1 MTTCRLGRPAAACV
15 LAWPLLAAAQTGD
28 ASPPRDDTTFQLGRV
43 EISARSSGPLPT
55 RRLLTS
61 VDVVGGP
68 PVQGAPVRDTFELFS
83 LVPGVMLTDFNQGTT
98 SGKPSFRGF
107 NGEGEVNAVKLLID
121 GVPLNSNDGNM
132 PYLGAVF
139 PLAIESITTVRGT
152 NDARFGLHNIAGNID
167 VATRTGGN
175 AAEGRLGLGPKGL
188 VDLQLAHDSERGEW
202 TQNLFFGLRD
212 GRGHREHS
220 DAQRLAASG
229 KWYWNPAGAGWR
241 VGLVL
246 RHHGVEAEEPGYLSE
261 ADARATPELS
271 YAVSAT
277 DGGERRV
284 GQAALLADGRWSDAL
299 SWQATLYRNRFVDQ
313 RWVRFSAGVSQQ
325 ERDTDETHTGARV
338 LLSWRPAQTL
348 LEEFALEGGADVER
362 QDNRSERYL
371 TTERVRQSLTRDQ
384 AWDFDVYGAFVQA
397 VLRPLPQL
405 KLVPGLRLD
414 TLRGRFD
421 DRRAA
426 ASYDVNDYGVIRQPK
441 ISAVWTPAPGWQ
453 AYGNGGRS
461 FQVGVGAATYK
472 VPPRTS
478 DLSPSINDGWEA
490 GLKFQAARV
499 ESRVAVWRQTATDEV
514 YRDLNNPSG
523 DSTNIGST
531 RRQGLDL
538 HLRAQPVAGV
548 DAWATW
554 TKQEAVIVEPNPAAP
569 ATRGKDVDH
578 VPRWLASLGA
588 DWQARESLRLSA
600 WASGQG
606 DYFLERT
613 NATGR
618 YGGFAVL
625 NLGASWQAS
634 EAVQFD
640 VQLKNAT
647 DRYREYVWWDGTQSL
662 HSPAEGRAL
671 YLALR
676 VRL

>member
-1 MTTCRLGRPAAACV
+1 MTIRRHARPAAACA
-15 LAWPLLAAAQTGD
+15 LAWPLLAVAQAGD
-28 ASPPRDDTTFQLGRV
+28 AAPSGDTSFRLGRV
-43 EISARSSGPLPT
+43 DIHARGSGPLPT

-68 PVQGAPVRDTFELFS
+68 PVQDAPVRDTFELFS

-121 GVPLNSNDGNM
+121 GVPSNSNDGNM
-132 PYLGAVF
+132 PYLGGVF

-152 NDARFGLHNIAGNID
+152 NDARYGLHNIAGNID

-175 AAEGRLGLGPKGL
+175 GTEGRLGLGPKGQI
-188 VDLQLAHDSERGEW
+188 DLQLTHDGEHGEW
-202 TQNLFFGLRD
+202 TRNLSFGLRD

-220 DAQRLAASG
+220 EAQRLAASG
-229 KWYWNPAGAGWR
+229 KWFWHPAGASWR

-261 ADARATPELS
+261 ADARATPERS
-271 YAVSAT
+271 YDISAT

-284 GQAALLADGRWSDAL
+284 GQSALLADGRWSESL

-313 RWVRFSAGVSQQ
+313 RWVRFSAGVPQQ
-325 ERDTDETHTGARV
+325 ERDTDETHTGARA
-338 LLSWRPAQTL
+338 LLSWRPVQSL
-348 LEEFALEGGADVER
+348 LPEFAIEGGADLER

-371 TTERVRQSLTRDQ
+371 TDQRVRQSQTRDQ
-384 AWDFDVYGAFVQA
+384 AWDFDVYCAFVQA

-405 KLVPGLRLD
+405 RLVPGLRLD
-414 TLRGRFD
+414 TVRGRFD
-421 DRRAA
+421 NRLT
-426 ASYDVNDYGVIRQPK
+426 ASRYGVNDYGVIRQPK
-441 ISAVWTPAPGWQ
+441 FGAVWTPAPGWQ
-453 AYGNGGRS
+453 AYGNWGRT
-461 FQVGVGAATYK
+461 FQVGVGAASYK

-478 DLSPSINDGWEA
+478 DLAPSLNDGWEA
-490 GLKFQAARV
+490 GLKFQDERI
-499 ESRVAVWRQTATDEV
+499 ESRAAVWRQTATDEV

-523 DSTNIGST
+523 DSINIGST

-538 HLRAQPVAGV
+538 HLRARPAAGL

-554 TKQEAVIVEPNPAAP
+554 TKQEAVIVEPNPSAP

-578 VPRWLASLGA
+578 VPRWLASMGA

-600 WASGQG
+600 WASAQG
-606 DYFLERT
+606 DYHLERT
-613 NATGR
+613 NTTGR

-625 NLGASWQAS
+625 NLGASWQATD
-634 EAVQFD
+634 AVQFD
-640 VQLKNAT
+640 LQLKNAT
-647 DRYREYVWWDGTQSL
+647 DRYREYVWWDGTQTL

-671 YLALR
+671 YVALR

>member
-1 MTTCRLGRPAAACV
+1 MTFHRHARPAAACA
-15 LAWPLLAAAQTGD
+15 LAWPLLAAAQAGD
-28 ASPPRDDTTFQLGRV
+28 AAPADDTSFRLGRV
-43 EISARSSGPLPT
+43 EINARASGPLPA

-61 VDVVGGP
+61 VDVLAGP
-68 PVQGAPVRDTFELFS
+68 PIQDAPVRDGFEL
-83 LVPGVMLTDFNQGTT
+83 LGRLPGVMLTDFNQGTT

-107 NGEGEVNAVKLLID
+107 NGEGEVNAVKLLLD
-121 GVPLNSNDGNM
+121 GIPSNSSDGNM
-132 PYLGAVF
+132 PYLGMLF
-139 PLAIESITTVRGT
+139 PLSIESITSVRGT

-167 VATRTGGN
+167 VATRSGGN
-175 AAEGRLGLGPKGL
+175 GSEGRLGIGPGGL
-188 VDLQLAHDSERGEW
+188 VDLQLARDSEQGEW
-202 TQNLFFGLRD
+202 TRNLYFGVRD

-220 DAQRLAASG
+220 DAQRLAAGG
-229 KWYWNPAGAGWR
+229 KWFWSPAGARWR

-261 ADARATPELS
+261 ADARATPERS
-271 YAVSAT
+271 YAFSAT

-325 ERDTDETHTGARV
+325 ERDSDETHTGARV
-338 LLSWRPAQTL
+338 LLSWRPAQAL
-348 LEEFALEGGADVER
+348 FDEFALEGGADVER

-371 TTERVRQSLTRDQ
+371 TAARVRQSQTREQ
-384 AWDFDVYGAFVQA
+384 AWDLDVYGAFVQA

-414 TLRGRFD
+414 TLRGSFD

-426 ASYDVNDYGVIRQPK
+426 ARYEVNDYGVIRQPK
-441 ISAVWTPAPGWQ
+441 ISAVWTAAEGWQ
-453 AYGNGGRS
+453 AYANWGRS
-461 FQVGVGAATYK
+461 FQVGVGAAAYK
-472 VPPRTS
+472 VPPRSS

-490 GLKFQAARV
+490 GLKFQAARI

-538 HLRAQPVAGV
+538 HLRAQPRSAI

-554 TKQEAVIVEPNPAAP
+554 TRQQAVIVEPNPAAP

-578 VPRWLASLGA
+578 VPRWLASIGA
-588 DWQARESLRLSA
+588 DWQAREALRLSA

-618 YGGFAVL
+618 YGGFSVL
-625 NLGASWQAS
+625 NLGASWQAGES
-634 EAVQFD
+634 LQYD
-640 VQLKNAT
+640 LQLSNAT
-647 DRYREYVWWDGTQSL
+647 DRYREYVWWDGTQTL
-662 HSPAEGRAL
+662 HSPAPGRAL
-671 YLALR
+671 HFAVR